1 MLVWPLHGYRGWP
14 AIGTQ
19 LLCPLSLMMN
29 SLCVGSKAITHMPI
43 GLTRGRTAFAVR
55 MTVMALR
62 VAEVVAPIG
71 TGLDAV
77 DASLTETH
85 SVPRRA
91 TGPSARIS
99 AVALSSSVFNARRV
113 SVLDMRRLAVTC
125 WPLRCS

>member
-1 MLVWPLHGYRGWP
+1 V
-14 AIGTQ
+14 
-19 LLCPLSLMMN
+19 
-29 SLCVGSKAITHMPI
+29 PI

-55 MTVMALR
+55 MIAMALR

-71 TGLDAV
+71 TGRDAV
-77 DASLTETH
+77 DASLTKTH

-99 AVALSSSVFNARRV
+99 VVGLSSPVFNARRV
-113 SVLDMRRLAVTC
+113 SVLGTRRLAVTC